1 MPTRESPSV
10 TPHSERLRAL
20 VAAGA
25 RPSLGF
31 AWPRSPPDGV
41 RRVLPLPRSRAA
53 IAVAAVLF
61 TVMCVP
67 LFAVGLPQL
76 RSDGGLADFSITLF
90 RGFWLLGWAVGTA
103 IPGLALAVLTLSREV
118 LTVRPGSLELR
129 VELAGFGFGTRYAA
143 AEVRNLRPAVGDSA
157 NGTAWRGDHLAF
169 DYAGVP
175 IQLGNHLDASA
186 ASALR
191 AELLQ
196 VLGSA
201 PAPDSFGPIGDQPP
215 QPVPVIDPPVI
226 APPAPASRLALA
238 GLVFANL
245 VPLFGV
251 LLLGWRVGDIM
262 LLYWAESVII
272 GLVNIA
278 KLLVIGRWAASFY
291 VPFFTAHYGAFMAG
305 HLLFVYQFFVR
316 GAERGGDA
324 PLNEVGATL
333 MSLWPAL
340 LGLAASH
347 LLSFWQNFI
356 GRGEY
361 TRTKLATQMHAPYQ
375 RVFIMQFTIIIGGML
390 SLAVGSTVPALVL
403 LIALKIALDVYA
415 HRGERRRVDAN

>member
-31 AWPRSPPDGV
+31 AWPRTPRDGV

-61 TVMCVP
+61 AVMCVP

-76 RSDGGLADFSITLF
+76 RSGGGLADFSFTLF
-90 RGFWLLGWAVGTA
+90 RGFWLLGWAVGAA

-118 LTVRPGSLELR
+118 VSARPGSLELR
-129 VELAGFGFGTRYAA
+129 VELAGFGFGARYAA
-143 AEVRNLRPAVGDSA
+143 AEVRNLRPAVGDGTR
-157 NGTAWRGDHLAF
+157 GTAWRGDHLAF
-169 DYAGVP
+169 EYGGVP

-186 ASALR
+186 ACALR

-196 VLGSA
+196 VMGSA
-201 PAPDSFGPIGDQPP
+201 PALDSPAPDNSGAISEQPP
-215 QPVPVIDPPVI
+215 HAVPVIDS
-226 APPAPASRLALA
+226 PAPASRLALA
-238 GLVFANL
+238 GLVLANL

-272 GLVNIA
+272 GLVNVA
-278 KLLVIGRWAASFY
+278 KLLIIGRWAASFY
-291 VPFFTAHYGAFMAG
+291 VPFFIGHYGAFMAG

-316 GAERGGDA
+316 GAEHGGDA
-324 PLNEVGATL
+324 PLNEVAATL

-356 GRGEY
+356 GRREY

-390 SLAVGSTVPALVL
+390 SLAVGSTVPALAL
-403 LIALKIALDVYA
+403 LVALKIALDVNA
-415 HRGERRRVDAN
+415 HRGERRRVDEG